1 MENLRIAKHRTKH
14 PLFLAG
20 LLGSPLKG
28 AEIGV
33 ERGTTTQQLLTSFP
47 DLHIIAVDPWLDG
60 YEDWDLAECR
70 REFDLRAKAFPRR
83 ITVFDTDSI
92 SASKM
97 VADDS
102 LDFVFIDAVHTYEAV
117 IADIAAWSPKVKP
130 GGFITGHDYGFKDT
144 GVKRAVDEVYPNAR
158 IDTFS
163 SVWWIRQIK
172 TCMHIQ
178 V

>member
-1 MENLRIAKHRTKH
+1 MADLRIARHRTKH
-14 PLFLAG
+14 PIFLAT
-20 LLGSPLKG
+20 LLKSPLKG

-70 REFDLRAKAFPRR
+70 REFELRAKAFPDR
-83 ITVFDTDSI
+83 ITVLDTDSV

-97 VADDS
+97 VEDES
-102 LDFVFIDAVHTYEAV
+102 IDFVFIDAVHTYEAV
-117 IADIAAWSPKVKP
+117 IADIAAWSPKVKG

-144 GVKRAVDEVYPNAR
+144 GVKQAVDEVYPHAR
-158 IDTFS
+158 VDRFS
-163 SVWWIRQIK
+163 SVWWIQKPYIIP
-172 TCMHIQ
+172 HHQ